1 MIIIII
7 IYGESGKPGIPVG
20 IKQSWKPKNQK
31 YLDDYSLLDVQGK
44 LKSMKLTSNFWLS
57 KWNEI
62 VVLKR
67 WFLNFTKKVFL
78 KVQYVKFRILD
89 P

>member
-57 KWNEI
+57 KWNGTF
-62 VVLKR
+62 VLKR

>member
-44 LKSMKLTSNFWLS
+44 LKSMELTSNFWLS
-57 KWNEI
+57 KWNGTF
-62 VVLKR
+62 VLKR

>member
-7 IYGESGKPGIPVG
+7 IYGESGKPGIPVR

-44 LKSMKLTSNFWLS
+44 LKSMELTSNFWLS

-62 VVLKR
+62 FVLKR

>member
-44 LKSMKLTSNFWLS
+44 LKSMELTSNFWLS

>member
-20 IKQSWKPKNQK
+20 FKQSWKPKNQK

-57 KWNEI
+57 KWNGTF
-62 VVLKR
+62 VLKR